1 MSNKAIVGVLAVA
14 VLALGSSKP
23 ARAQWAVIDVSAIG
37 QLVQEV
43 QELRQQVATAR
54 SQLAQAQSE
63 YAAITGNRG
72 MQLLLPG
79 INRNYLPTNWT
90 QLSQVL
96 TGFSGSYPALATEMR
111 ALIAANAVLTPAQ
124 IAGLSPTQQAQLMSV
139 RQSAAML
146 QALARSALANS
157 SDRFTALQ
165 QLITTIGAAADE
177 KASLDLTARIT
188 AEQGMLQ
195 NEATKLQGLYQ
206 VAQSQEWARA
216 QRSREQAIADQGSL
230 RQLPPMGL

>member
-1 MSNKAIVGVLAVA
+1 MPLKQIAAALVVTL
-14 VLALGSSKP
+14 LALGSSTP

-43 QELRQQVATAR
+43 QELRRQVATAQ
-54 SQLAQAQSE
+54 SQLSQAQSE
-63 YAAITGNRG
+63 YAAITGTRG

-79 INRNYLPTNWT
+79 INRNYLPTNWS

-96 TGFSGSYPALATEMR
+96 TGSSGSYAALATEVS
-111 ALIAANAVLTPAQ
+111 ALMAANAVLTPAQ
-124 IAGLSPTQQAQLMSV
+124 IATLSPTQQMQMTTARESP
-139 RQSAAML
+139 AML

-157 SDRFTALQ
+157 SDRFTSLQ
-165 QLITTIGAAADE
+165 QLITAIGGATDE

-216 QRSREQAIADQGSL
+216 QRVREQAIADQGSL